1 MKTAHAL
8 FAGIALALLAHPRAD
23 AAPQA
28 MSDPTRPPDTVA
40 STSSDG
46 VPAVPHLQSVMIT
59 PTTRLA
65 IIGGETVHVGG
76 RYGEARVVRI
86 TESTVVLRTA
96 GGAETLRMYPGVELT
111 VPRPPVATPPKA
123 VRNSA
128 RKNPQ
133 GSRMPP

>member
-1 MKTAHAL
+1 MKTMNAL
-8 FAGIALALLAHPRAD
+8 FAALMMAMPAYSRAD
-23 AAPQA
+23 AAAQA
-28 MSDPTRPPDTVA
+28 MSDPTRPSGAVA
-40 STSSDG
+40 SAIGDG
-46 VPAVPHLQSVMIT
+46 APAAPLLQSVMIT
-59 PTTRLA
+59 PTARLA

-76 RYGEARVVRI
+76 KYGEARVVRI

-111 VPRPPVATPPKA
+111 VPKPPVPAPPTA

>member
-1 MKTAHAL
+1 MKTMNAL
-8 FAGIALALLAHPRAD
+8 FAAIMTAAPAQLRAD
-23 AAPQA
+23 AAAQV
-28 MSDPTRPPDTVA
+28 MTDPTRPSGAVA
-40 STSSDG
+40 AATGDG
-46 VPAVPHLQSVMIT
+46 APAAPLLQSVMIT

-76 RYGEARVVRI
+76 KYGEARVVRI

-111 VPRPPVATPPKA
+111 VPKPRVSAPPTAA
-123 VRNSA
+123 RNSA
-128 RKNPQ
+128 RNNPQ